1 MTLKS
6 ENKTAL
12 NLLSGRLQRLD
23 MRIKADFTGE
33 QAMYKTGKDVREA
46 CRKQSLT
53 GPTAGLGRGYVQAN
67 LAILPYDWAQD
78 FLLFAQRNPKSC
90 PLLEVG
96 EKGSPITRI
105 IAGQADV
112 CTDLPRYR
120 VYRNGELAEER
131 SDISELWQEDFVFFL
146 IGCSFTFEQA
156 LLAEDMDVRHI
167 TEGVNVPMYRTN
179 IMSRDAGQFSRVPM
193 VVSMRPFKAKDAI
206 RAIEI
211 TRDYP
216 SVHGSP
222 VHLGDPSQIGIQ
234 DISAPDYGDPV
245 TVHND
250 EIPLFWA
257 CGVTPQSAAMV
268 ARPPIMIS
276 HAPGHMFVGDL
287 YDQHYKI

>member
-1 MTLKS
+1 
-6 ENKTAL
+6 
-12 NLLSGRLQRLD
+12 
-23 MRIKADFTGE
+23 
-33 QAMYKTGKDVREA
+33 MYKTGKDVREA
-46 CRKQSLT
+46 CRNGSLD
-53 GPTAGLGRGYVQAN
+53 GPTAGLGKGYVQAN

-78 FLLFAQRNPKSC
+78 FLLFAQRNPKPC

-96 EKGSPITRI
+96 ERGSRLTKT
-105 IAGQADV
+105 IARDGDI
-112 CTDLPRYR
+112 CRDIPRYR
-120 VYRNGELAEER
+120 VYKEGVLTDELT
-131 SDISELWQEDFVFFL
+131 DISDLWDKDFVYFL

-167 TEGVNVPMYRTN
+167 SEEVNVPMYRTN
-179 IMSRDAGQFSRVPM
+179 IMCRDAGRFQNVPT
-193 VVSMRPFKAKDAI
+193 VVSMRPFSAKDAI

-222 VHLGDPSQIGIQ
+222 IHLGDPSLIGIK
-234 DISAPDYGDPV
+234 DLTTPDYGDPV
-245 TVHND
+245 SVWKE

-257 CGVTPQSAAMV
+257 CGVTPQAAAMV
-268 ARPPIMIS
+268 AKPPIMIT